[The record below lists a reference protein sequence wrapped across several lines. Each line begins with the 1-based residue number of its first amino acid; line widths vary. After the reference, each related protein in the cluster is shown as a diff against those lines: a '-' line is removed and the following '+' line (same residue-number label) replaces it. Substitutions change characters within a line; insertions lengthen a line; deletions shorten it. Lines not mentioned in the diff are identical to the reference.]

1 MSSGLLEPLSRN
13 VGVRLSLWYALVFT
27 LSTAAVLALAYYLL
41 AAAVGSKDREVLEA
55 RLKEAAAVYDGGGP
69 GSLRDWARSQAPA
82 VQKTMFLR
90 VVNTLAG
97 LRVNISEPEDWVSFK
112 DVPGSGGFLK
122 EKVIRIPQ
130 NAERDF
136 LVGRI
141 ELPNGWL
148 LQMGSTTNSREA
160 LLNPIRRAFFL
171 TGGLT
176 VLLGFLA
183 GAFFAHRAMQPV
195 RQITATAR
203 SIIRTGDLDARVPVR
218 KSDDELDE
226 LVQLFNAL
234 LDQNQALIRAMRES
248 LDNVAHDLRTP
259 LARLRGTA
267 EVALQKEAEPAAARE
282 ALADC
287 VEESERVLSMLNTL
301 MDIAEAEAGMM
312 RLQRERVD
320 LCQLVRE
327 TVELYEYVAEEKKI
341 TVQTEL
347 PDGCEALVDRS
358 RMRQVFANLLD
369 NALKYT
375 PESGR
380 VTISVR
386 CGSTEAVVL
395 FQDTG
400 IGVPPEEQDKIWAR
414 LYRADKSRSQRGLG
428 LGLSLVKA
436 VVQAHGGKVG
446 VVSKPNEG
454 SEFSVKLP
462 REA

>member
-1 MSSGLLEPLSRN
+1 
-13 VGVRLSLWYALVFT
+13 
-27 LSTAAVLALAYYLL
+27 
-41 AAAVGSKDREVLEA
+41 
-55 RLKEAAAVYDGGGP
+55 
-69 GSLRDWARSQAPA
+69 
-82 VQKTMFLR
+82 
-90 VVNTLAG
+90 
-97 LRVNISEPEDWVSFK
+97 
-112 DVPGSGGFLK
+112 LK

-136 LVGRI
+136 LLGRI
-141 ELPNGWL
+141 ELPNGWA

-171 TGGLT
+171 TGGAT
-176 VLLGFLA
+176 VLLGFVA
-183 GAFFAHRAMQPV
+183 GAFFAHRAMQPI
-195 RQITATAR
+195 RQIIATAR
-203 SIIRTGDLDARVPVR
+203 SIIRTGELDARVPVR

-234 LDQNQALIRAMRES
+234 LDKNQALIRAMRES

-312 RLQRERVD
+312 KLQRERAD
-320 LCQLVRE
+320 LCRLVRE

-341 TVQTEL
+341 SVKTEL
-347 PDGCEALVDRS
+347 PAGCEALVDRS

-369 NALKYT
+369 NAIKYT
-375 PESGR
+375 PEGGQ
-380 VTISVR
+380 VTIAVQ
-386 CGSTEAVVL
+386 CTAAEALVI
-395 FQDTG
+395 FRDTG
-400 IGVPPEEQDKIWAR
+400 IGVPPEEQDRIWAR

-436 VVQAHGGKVG
+436 VVQAHDGKVG
-446 VVSKPNEG
+446 VSSKVNEG
-454 SEFSVKLP
+454 SEFSVRLA
-462 REA
+462 RGV